1 MKAVSPIPKR
11 AVRKSRYQECFYY
24 MSAVGA
30 IPIDMQELF
39 LISGC
44 KGNII
49 PLYFYVIF
57 RQFSV
62 IFRQI
67 GEKTQKNSKSL
78 LPPL

>member
-1 MKAVSPIPKR
+1 MRAVSPIPKR

-30 IPIDMQELF
+30 IPIDMQGLF

-62 IFRQI
+62 FFRQN
-67 GEKTQKNSKSL
+67 GEKTQKNSNSL